1 MRTDPDGGL
10 VRPEGL
16 LLIDPAEE
24 ILLDGIP
31 RAKEGKKT
39 KTNVRV
45 IQNHV
50 HAPVVRS
57 NRSPISI
64 V

>member
-31 RAKEGKKT
+31 RAKEGKKNKNKCESNT
-39 KTNVRV
+39 KPCACSCS
-45 IQNHV
+45 QE
-50 HAPVVRS
+50 
-57 NRSPISI
+57 
-64 V
+64 